1 MMRFLADHMLGTL
14 AKWLRLLGFDTLY
27 PTVLDDDELIRIS
40 SEKARI
46 ILTRD
51 KNLASRSNALYIE
64 SDQLDEQVKQ
74 VFRSFN
80 LKVDDALSRCSL
92 CNESIME
99 VEKWSV
105 SSDVPEA
112 IFFYHDEF
120 WKCTKCNKIYWKG
133 SHWKEIMGKVGALHL
148 IEGENR

>member
-1 MMRFLADHMLGTL
+1 MRFLADHMLGTL
-14 AKWLRLLGFDTLY
+14 GKWLRLLGFDTLY
-27 PTVLDDDELIRIS
+27 PDVQDDEKLRKIS
-40 SEKARI
+40 SERDSI

-64 SDQLDEQVKQ
+64 SDRLDEQIRQ
-74 VFRSFN
+74 VFQSLN

-92 CNESIME
+92 CNEPIME

-105 SSDVPEA
+105 RCHVPEA
-112 IFFYHDEF
+112 VFFHHEEF

-133 SHWKEIMGKVGALHL
+133 THWKKIMKKIGS
-148 IEGENR
+148 IQS